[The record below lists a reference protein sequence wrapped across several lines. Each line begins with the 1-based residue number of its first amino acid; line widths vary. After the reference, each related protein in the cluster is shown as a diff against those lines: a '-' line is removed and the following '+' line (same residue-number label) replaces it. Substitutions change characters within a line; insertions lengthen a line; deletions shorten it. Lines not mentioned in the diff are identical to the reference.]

1 MQNPRCILKFYSMR
15 LYLYKQPHLMRTWRL
30 TSSSILFRYVVWSH
44 YWRHSSTA
52 MEGSKGCIVDSGT
65 PLPSNLPHHDL
76 ALHSWSAKADCFEDF
91 LARDEGEGHYACNK
105 NGPVHLHHSLRHSCG
120 AGCRSHTT
128 DDQRTAHQATKGGC
142 LYKHRRIKWIL
153 RMHLGFCI

>member
-91 LARDEGEGHYACNK
+91 LARDEAQRK
-105 NGPVHLHHSLRHSCG
+105 PAL
-120 AGCRSHTT
+120 SHVIYFSSPKTQNST
-128 DDQRTAHQATKGGC
+128 RWAAV
-142 LYKHRRIKWIL
+142 LYKSLEIACASQMGTTNTIKRI
-153 RMHLGFCI
+153 